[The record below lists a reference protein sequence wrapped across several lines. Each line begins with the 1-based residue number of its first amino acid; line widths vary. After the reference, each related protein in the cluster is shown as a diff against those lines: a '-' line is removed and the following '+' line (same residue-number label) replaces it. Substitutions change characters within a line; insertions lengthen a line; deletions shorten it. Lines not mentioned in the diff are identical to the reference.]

1 MASFNKVILVGNLTR
16 DPEVR
21 YIPSGTAVCDIS
33 LAVNSQWTDRKT
45 NERKE
50 EVTFVEVTLWGRTA
64 EIAGEYLT
72 KGRPVLIEGRL
83 TLDSWEDKET
93 GQKRSKLKVVADGM
107 QLLGSRDGGGGS
119 GSGGG
124 GGGSTGAGASGAGNT
139 ASRGPARPA
148 PPASK
153 PPAGRGNDSRVNES
167 GHDRS
172 GEGDSYRSPD
182 QTFYDDMPS
191 GGGDEVPF

>member
-64 EIAGEYLT
+64 EIAGEYLA

-83 TLDSWEDKET
+83 SLDSWEDKET
-93 GQKRSKLKVVADGM
+93 GQKRSKLKVVADGL
-107 QLLGSRDGGGGS
+107 QLLGSRDS
-119 GSGGG
+119 GSGGAANPG
-124 GGGSTGAGASGAGNT
+124 GGANT
-139 ASRGPARPA
+139 ASRGTARPA
-148 PPASK
+148 SATSK
-153 PPAGRGNDSRVNES
+153 PPAAGGNNSSVNEGGNDH
-167 GHDRS
+167 G
-172 GEGDSYRSPD
+172 GDGNSYRSPD

>member
-21 YIPSGTAVCDIS
+21 YIPSGAAVCDIG

-50 EVTFVEVTLWGRTA
+50 EVTFIDVTLWGRTA
-64 EIAGEYLT
+64 EIAGEYLA

-83 TLDSWEDKET
+83 HLDSWEDKES
-93 GQKRSKLKVVADGM
+93 GQKRSKLKVIGESM
-107 QLLGSRDGGGGS
+107 QLLGSRDGAAAGGS
-119 GSGGG
+119 AGAGGSGGG
-124 GGGSTGAGASGAGNT
+124 GGGSSGNAGRGA
-139 ASRGPARPA
+139 ARPA
-148 PPASK
+148 SVPPR
-153 PPAGRGNDSRVNES
+153 PAGNRGSDNRVNES
-167 GHDRS
+167 SGNDR
-172 GEGDSYRSPD
+172 EAETDSYRTPD
-182 QTFYDDMPS
+182 QAFYDDMPS

>member
-21 YIPSGTAVCDIS
+21 YIPSGSAVCDIS

-64 EIAGEYLT
+64 EIAGEYLA

-83 TLDSWEDKET
+83 SLDSWEDKET
-93 GQKRSKLKVVADGM
+93 GQKRSKLKVVADSM
-107 QLLGSRDGGGGS
+107 QLLGSRDGA
-119 GSGGG
+119 
-124 GGGSTGAGASGAGNT
+124 GAGAASGGASAGGGT
-139 ASRGPARPA
+139 GGSPASRGPTRPGA
-148 PPASK
+148 PK
-153 PPAGRGNDSRVNES
+153 PPAGRVNES
-167 GHDRS
+167 GNSRGGDA
-172 GEGDSYRSPD
+172 DSYRSPD

-191 GGGDEVPF
+191 GGADEVPF

>member
-64 EIAGEYLT
+64 EIAGEYLA

-83 TLDSWEDKET
+83 TQDSWEDKET

-107 QLLGSRDGGGGS
+107 QLLGSRDGGGGAG

-124 GGGSTGAGASGAGNT
+124 NA

-148 PPASK
+148 PATARPPAS
-153 PPAGRGNDSRVNES
+153 RGNDSRVNES
-167 GHDRS
+167 GSERTGD
-172 GEGDSYRSPD
+172 GDSYRSPD

>member
-64 EIAGEYLT
+64 EIAGEYLA

-83 TLDSWEDKET
+83 TQDSWEDKET

-107 QLLGSRDGGGGS
+107 QLLGSRDGGGAG
-119 GSGGG
+119 GSGG
-124 GGGSTGAGASGAGNT
+124 GNT
-139 ASRGPARPA
+139 ASRGPSRPA
-148 PPASK
+148 PAAAK
-153 PPAGRGNDSRVNES
+153 PPVGRGNDSRVNES
-167 GHDRS
+167 GSERTGD
-172 GEGDSYRSPD
+172 GDSYRSPD

>member
-21 YIPSGTAVCDIS
+21 YIPSGSAVCDIS

-64 EIAGEYLT
+64 EIAGEYLA

-83 TLDSWEDKET
+83 SLDSWEDKET
-93 GQKRSKLKVVADGM
+93 GQKRSKLKVVADSM
-107 QLLGSRDGGGGS
+107 QLLGSRDGAGAASGGASAGGGT
-119 GSGGG
+119 
-124 GGGSTGAGASGAGNT
+124 GGSP
-139 ASRGPARPA
+139 ASRGPTRPGA
-148 PPASK
+148 PK
-153 PPAGRGNDSRVNES
+153 PPAGRVNES
-167 GHDRS
+167 GNSRGGDA
-172 GEGDSYRSPD
+172 DSYRSPD

-191 GGGDEVPF
+191 GGADEVPF

>member
-21 YIPSGTAVCDIS
+21 YIPSGSAVCDIS

-64 EIAGEYLT
+64 EIAGEYLA

-83 TLDSWEDKET
+83 SLDSWEDKET
-93 GQKRSKLKVVADGM
+93 GQKRSKLKVVADSM
-107 QLLGSRDGGGGS
+107 QLLGSRDGGAGAGAGAGGA
-119 GSGGG
+119 
-124 GGGSTGAGASGAGNT
+124 GAGASSGGGTGGNP
-139 ASRGPARPA
+139 ASRGPSRPA
-148 PPASK
+148 APK
-153 PPAGRGNDSRVNES
+153 PPAGRVNES
-167 GHDRS
+167 GNSRGGDA
-172 GEGDSYRSPD
+172 DSYRSPD

-191 GGGDEVPF
+191 GGADEVPF

>member
-64 EIAGEYLT
+64 EIAGEYLA

-83 TLDSWEDKET
+83 SLDSWEDKET
-93 GQKRSKLKVVADGM
+93 GQKRSKLKVVADGL
-107 QLLGSRDGGGGS
+107 QLLGSRDS
-119 GSGGG
+119 GSGGAANTG
-124 GGGSTGAGASGAGNT
+124 GGANT
-139 ASRGPARPA
+139 ASRGTARPA
-148 PPASK
+148 SATSK
-153 PPAGRGNDSRVNES
+153 PPAGGGNSGSVNEGGS
-167 GHDRS
+167 DHG
-172 GEGDSYRSPD
+172 GDGNSYRSPD

>member
-50 EVTFVEVTLWGRTA
+50 EVTFVDVTLWGRTA
-64 EIAGEYLT
+64 EIAGEYLA

-83 TLDSWEDKET
+83 SLDSWEDKET
-93 GQKRSKLKVVADGM
+93 GQKRSKLKVVADTM
-107 QLLGSRDGGGGS
+107 QLLGSRDSGGS
-119 GSGGG
+119 GAAGGSPGAGGG
-124 GGGSTGAGASGAGNT
+124 ANA
-139 ASRGPARPA
+139 ASRGSARPA
-148 PPASK
+148 PAASR

-167 GHDRS
+167 GNER
-172 GEGDSYRSPD
+172 GGDGDAYRSPD

>member
-64 EIAGEYLT
+64 EIAGEYLA

-83 TLDSWEDKET
+83 SLDSWEDKET
-93 GQKRSKLKVVADGM
+93 GQKRSKLKVIADGM
-107 QLLGSRDGGGGS
+107 QLLGSRD
-119 GSGGG
+119 SGGASG
-124 GGGSTGAGASGAGNT
+124 GGGSTGASGGGNT
-139 ASRGPARPA
+139 AARGPARPA
-148 PPASK
+148 SSPSRPPAN
-153 PPAGRGNDSRVNES
+153 RGNDSRVNEN
-167 GHDRS
+167 GNDR
-172 GEGDSYRSPD
+172 GGDADSYRSPD

-191 GGGDEVPF
+191 GGGDEIPF